1 MKIDKA
7 HGQQIQMDCS
17 CVRKML
23 QFDLPGQ
30 WSRLVIGDEE
40 PPMAPTR
47 GLEAA
52 DDERM
57 LYVRWNSRG
66 ITTVKKTPYTNV
78 QKIKIIEFRKLS
90 HKG

>member
-7 HGQQIQMDCS
+7 NSQQNQMDCS

-23 QFDLPGQ
+23 QFGLPGQ

-52 DDERM
+52 D
-57 LYVRWNSRG
+57 
-66 ITTVKKTPYTNV
+66 NV
-78 QKIKIIEFRKLS
+78 QTVSDETVEGLQL
-90 HKG
+90 